1 MDTKFSSKQALW
13 FTLIN
18 YFGVLIGTVSTL
30 FIYPNDKDLL
40 GIIRFIDGFAQ
51 ILYPIMVL
59 GASTAL
65 LNFQPKLNDLLQRKL
80 FSYSMIS
87 VVWMVFFCAIGV
99 SLVYVIDDFFFR
111 ELKNKQYFIY
121 GFFIAICLAYID
133 VFKRQATNLQK
144 LAIPTFFEKIIPKIT
159 LPLVFLLIIYGYVSE
174 IVGFS
179 WYVVSFAVMLIAI
192 GFYLFKY
199 FKPVYTLNYKDLF
212 QEIPKKQYYQ
222 YSLYAFSAS
231 LGSFFAFRI
240 DSIMIPQFLSNTAN
254 GDFNIGV
261 NLANALM
268 IPAAGVF
275 ALYSPLIS
283 EALKKNDLSVLKI
296 KYADVAKNL
305 FFIGIILY
313 GCVLL
318 GMKDFFE
325 ILPTADKLLPVL
337 PVLYILGGNVVL
349 NMATGFNTE
358 IIAYSKFYRFNLIA
372 IVILAILNVGLNYY
386 VLTQTTYGIIGV
398 AWASLFA
405 MLVFNST
412 KLWFIYRKFN
422 IVPINANYIK
432 TIVSSLVLLAIAF
445 ALPLNVFGMFSF
457 LVRCSFFVTSFM
469 FLIYKT
475 GWVQEFNNNVAKV
488 MKVVLRK

>member
-30 FIYPNDKDLL
+30 FIYPYNLEL
-40 GIIRFIDGFAQ
+40 FGIIGYIDGFAQ
-51 ILYPIMVL
+51 ILYPVMVL

-87 VVWMVFFCAIGV
+87 IVWMVFLCAIGV
-99 SLVYVIDDFFFR
+99 SVVYWFDR
-111 ELKNKQYFIY
+111 LENKQYFIY
-121 GFFIAICLAYID
+121 GFFIAICLAYVD
-133 VFKRQATNLQK
+133 LFKRQATNLQK
-144 LAIPTFFEKIIPKIT
+144 LSVPTFYEKIIPKIT
-159 LPLVFLLIIYGYVSE
+159 LPLAFVLILYY
-174 IVGFS
+174 GFS
-179 WYVVSFAVMLIAI
+179 QAQGLIFYTVSFAIMLLAT

-240 DSIMIPQFLSNTAN
+240 DSLMIPEFISNAAN
-254 GDFNIGV
+254 GDFKLGV
-261 NLANALM
+261 NLANTLM

-283 EALKKNDLSVLKI
+283 ESLKKNDLSVLKI
-296 KYADVAKNL
+296 KYADVSKNL
-305 FFIGIILY
+305 FFIGILLY

-318 GMKDFFE
+318 GMNDFFE
-325 ILPTADKLLPVL
+325 ILPTADKLIPVL

-358 IIAYSKFYRFNLIA
+358 IIAYSKYYRFNLIA
-372 IVILAILNVGLNYY
+372 ILILAVLNVGLNYY
-386 VLTQTTYGIIGV
+386 VLTQTNYGIIGV
-398 AWASLFA
+398 AWASFFA
-405 MLVFNST
+405 MMVFNLT

-422 IVPINANYIK
+422 ILPINSHYIK
-432 TIVSSLVLLAIAF
+432 TIASSFILLLIAYF
-445 ALPLNVFGMFSF
+445 LPLNVFGIFAF
-457 LVRCSFFVTSFM
+457 VVRCAFFALTFM
-469 FLIYKT
+469 LLIYKT

-488 MKVVLRK
+488 VKLILKK

>member
-192 GFYLFKY
+192 GFYLFKH

-283 EALKKNDLSVLKI
+283 ESLKKNDLSVLKI

-305 FFIGIILY
+305 FFIGILLY

-372 IVILAILNVGLNYY
+372 IVILAVLNVGLNYY

-398 AWASLFA
+398 AWVSFFA
-405 MLVFNST
+405 MLVFNLT

-422 IVPINANYIK
+422 TLPINANYLK
-432 TIVSSLVLLAIAF
+432 TIISSLVLLAIAF
-445 ALPLNVFGMFSF
+445 ALPLDVFGMFNF
-457 LVRCSFFVTSFM
+457 IVRCSFFAGTFM
-469 FLIYKT
+469 LLIYKT
-475 GWVQEFNNNVAKV
+475 GWVQEFNNNVQKV
-488 MKVVLRK
+488 LKLVVRK

>member
-30 FIYPNDKDLL
+30 FIYPYNLEL
-40 GIIRFIDGFAQ
+40 FGIIGYIDGFAQ
-51 ILYPIMVL
+51 ILYPVMVL

-87 VVWMVFFCAIGV
+87 IVWMVFLCAIGV
-99 SLVYVIDDFFFR
+99 SVVYWFDR
-111 ELKNKQYFIY
+111 LENKQYFIY
-121 GFFIAICLAYID
+121 GFFIAICLAYVD
-133 VFKRQATNLQK
+133 LFKRQATNLQK
-144 LAIPTFFEKIIPKIT
+144 LSVPTFYEKIIPKIS
-159 LPLVFLLIIYGYVSE
+159 LPLAFVS
-174 IVGFS
+174 ILYCGFS
-179 WYVVSFAVMLIAI
+179 QAQGLIFYTVSFAMMLLAT

-240 DSIMIPQFLSNTAN
+240 DSLMIPEFISNAAN
-254 GDFNIGV
+254 GDFKLGV
-261 NLANALM
+261 NLANTLM

-283 EALKKNDLSVLKI
+283 ESLKKNDLSVLKI
-296 KYADVAKNL
+296 KYADVSKNL
-305 FFIGIILY
+305 FFIGILLY

-318 GMKDFFE
+318 GMNDFFK
-325 ILPTADKLLPVL
+325 ILPTADKLIPVL
-337 PVLYILGGNVVL
+337 PILYILGGNVVL

-358 IIAYSKFYRFNLIA
+358 IIAYSKYYRFNLIA
-372 IVILAILNVGLNYY
+372 ILILAVLNVGLNYY
-386 VLTQTTYGIIGV
+386 VLTQTNYGIIGV
-398 AWASLFA
+398 AWASFFA
-405 MLVFNST
+405 MMVFNLT

-422 IVPINANYIK
+422 ILPINAHYIK
-432 TIVSSLVLLAIAF
+432 TIASSFILLLIAYF
-445 ALPLNVFGMFSF
+445 LPLNVFGIFAF
-457 LVRCSFFVTSFM
+457 VVRCAFFALAFM
-469 FLIYKT
+469 LLIYKT

-488 MKVVLRK
+488 VKLILRK

>member
-457 LVRCSFFVTSFM
+457 LVRCTFFVVAFM
-469 FLIYKT
+469 LLIYKT
-475 GWVQEFNNNVAKV
+475 GWVQEFNNNVAKI
-488 MKVVLRK
+488 MKLVLRK

>member
-30 FIYPNDKDLL
+30 FIYPHNLEL
-40 GIIRFIDGFAQ
+40 FGIIGYIDGFAQ
-51 ILYPIMVL
+51 ILYPVMVL

-87 VVWMVFFCAIGV
+87 IVWMVFLCAIGV
-99 SLVYVIDDFFFR
+99 SVVYWFDR
-111 ELKNKQYFIY
+111 LENKQYFIY
-121 GFFIAICLAYID
+121 GFFIAICLAYVD
-133 VFKRQATNLQK
+133 LFKRQATNLQK
-144 LAIPTFFEKIIPKIT
+144 LSVPTFYEKIIPKIT
-159 LPLVFLLIIYGYVSE
+159 LPLAFVLILYY
-174 IVGFS
+174 GFS
-179 WYVVSFAVMLIAI
+179 QAQGLIFYTVSFAMMLLAT

-240 DSIMIPQFLSNTAN
+240 DSLMIPEFISNAAN
-254 GDFNIGV
+254 GDFKLGV
-261 NLANALM
+261 NLANTLM

-283 EALKKNDLSVLKI
+283 ESLKKNDLSVLKI
-296 KYADVAKNL
+296 KYADVSKNL
-305 FFIGIILY
+305 FFIGILLY

-318 GMKDFFE
+318 GMNDFFE
-325 ILPTADKLLPVL
+325 ILPTADKLIPVL

-358 IIAYSKFYRFNLIA
+358 IIAYSQYYRFNLIA
-372 IVILAILNVGLNYY
+372 ILILAVLNVGLNYY
-386 VLTQTTYGIIGV
+386 VLTQTNYGIIGV
-398 AWASLFA
+398 AWASFFA
-405 MLVFNST
+405 MMVFNLT

-422 IVPINANYIK
+422 ILPINSHYIK
-432 TIVSSLVLLAIAF
+432 TIASSFILLLIAYF
-445 ALPLNVFGMFSF
+445 LPLNVFGIFAF
-457 LVRCSFFVTSFM
+457 VVRCAFFAVAFM
-469 FLIYKT
+469 LLIYKT

-488 MKVVLRK
+488 VKLILRK

>member
-283 EALKKNDLSVLKI
+283 ESLKKNDLSVLKI
-296 KYADVAKNL
+296 KYANVAKNL

>member
-488 MKVVLRK
+488 MKLVLRK

>member
-179 WYVVSFAVMLIAI
+179 WYVVSFAVMLIEP
-192 GFYLFKY
+192 LE
-199 FKPVYTLNYKDLF
+199 T
-212 QEIPKKQYYQ
+212 
-222 YSLYAFSAS
+222 SL
-231 LGSFFAFRI
+231 
-240 DSIMIPQFLSNTAN
+240 
-254 GDFNIGV
+254 
-261 NLANALM
+261 
-268 IPAAGVF
+268 
-275 ALYSPLIS
+275 
-283 EALKKNDLSVLKI
+283 
-296 KYADVAKNL
+296 
-305 FFIGIILY
+305 
-313 GCVLL
+313 
-318 GMKDFFE
+318 
-325 ILPTADKLLPVL
+325 
-337 PVLYILGGNVVL
+337 
-349 NMATGFNTE
+349 
-358 IIAYSKFYRFNLIA
+358 KF
-372 IVILAILNVGLNYY
+372 
-386 VLTQTTYGIIGV
+386 
-398 AWASLFA
+398 
-405 MLVFNST
+405 
-412 KLWFIYRKFN
+412 
-422 IVPINANYIK
+422 
-432 TIVSSLVLLAIAF
+432 
-445 ALPLNVFGMFSF
+445 
-457 LVRCSFFVTSFM
+457 
-469 FLIYKT
+469 
-475 GWVQEFNNNVAKV
+475 
-488 MKVVLRK
+488 

>member
-30 FIYPNDKDLL
+30 FIYPYNLEL
-40 GIIRFIDGFAQ
+40 FGIIGYIDGFAQ
-51 ILYPIMVL
+51 ILYPVMVL

-87 VVWMVFFCAIGV
+87 IVWMVFLCAIGV
-99 SLVYVIDDFFFR
+99 SVVYWFDR
-111 ELKNKQYFIY
+111 LENKQYFIY
-121 GFFIAICLAYID
+121 GFFIAICLAYVD
-133 VFKRQATNLQK
+133 LFKRQATNLQK
-144 LAIPTFFEKIIPKIT
+144 LSVPTFYEKIIPKIT
-159 LPLVFLLIIYGYVSE
+159 LPLAFVLILYY
-174 IVGFS
+174 GFS
-179 WYVVSFAVMLIAI
+179 QVQGLIFYTVSFAMMLLAT

-240 DSIMIPQFLSNTAN
+240 DSLMIPEFISNAAN
-254 GDFNIGV
+254 GDFKLGV
-261 NLANALM
+261 NLANTLM

-283 EALKKNDLSVLKI
+283 ESLKKNDLSVLKI
-296 KYADVAKNL
+296 KYADVSKNL
-305 FFIGIILY
+305 FFIGILLY

-318 GMKDFFE
+318 GMNDFFE
-325 ILPTADKLLPVL
+325 ILPTADKLIPVL

-358 IIAYSKFYRFNLIA
+358 IIAYSKYYRFNLIA
-372 IVILAILNVGLNYY
+372 ILILAVLNVGLNYY
-386 VLTQTTYGIIGV
+386 VLTQTNYGIIGV
-398 AWASLFA
+398 AWASFFA
-405 MLVFNST
+405 MMVFNLT

-422 IVPINANYIK
+422 ILPINSHYIK
-432 TIVSSLVLLAIAF
+432 TIASSFILLLIAYF
-445 ALPLNVFGMFSF
+445 LPLNVFGIFAF
-457 LVRCSFFVTSFM
+457 VVRCAFFALAFM
-469 FLIYKT
+469 LLIYKT

-488 MKVVLRK
+488 LKLILRK

>member
-30 FIYPNDKDLL
+30 FIYPYNLEL
-40 GIIRFIDGFAQ
+40 FGIIGYIDGFAQ
-51 ILYPIMVL
+51 ILYPVMVL

-87 VVWMVFFCAIGV
+87 IVWMVFLCAIGV
-99 SLVYVIDDFFFR
+99 SVVYWFDR
-111 ELKNKQYFIY
+111 LENKQYFIY
-121 GFFIAICLAYID
+121 GFFIAICLAYVD
-133 VFKRQATNLQK
+133 LFKRQATNLQK
-144 LAIPTFFEKIIPKIT
+144 LSVPTFYEKIIPKIS
-159 LPLVFLLIIYGYVSE
+159 LPLAFVLILYY
-174 IVGFS
+174 GFS
-179 WYVVSFAVMLIAI
+179 QAQGLIFYTVSFAIMLLAT

-240 DSIMIPQFLSNTAN
+240 DSLMIPEFISNAAN
-254 GDFNIGV
+254 GDFKLGV
-261 NLANALM
+261 NLANTLM

-283 EALKKNDLSVLKI
+283 ESLKKNDLSVLKI
-296 KYADVAKNL
+296 KYADVSKNL
-305 FFIGIILY
+305 FFIGILLY

-318 GMKDFFE
+318 GMNDFFK
-325 ILPTADKLLPVL
+325 ILPTADKLIPVL
-337 PVLYILGGNVVL
+337 PILYILGGNVVL

-358 IIAYSKFYRFNLIA
+358 IIAYSKYYRFNLIA
-372 IVILAILNVGLNYY
+372 ILILAVLNVGLNYY
-386 VLTQTTYGIIGV
+386 VLTQTNYGIIGV
-398 AWASLFA
+398 AWASFFA
-405 MLVFNST
+405 MMVFNLT

-422 IVPINANYIK
+422 ILPINAHYIK
-432 TIVSSLVLLAIAF
+432 TIASSFILLLIAYF
-445 ALPLNVFGMFSF
+445 LPLNVFGIFAF
-457 LVRCSFFVTSFM
+457 VVRCAFFAVAFM
-469 FLIYKT
+469 LLIYKT

-488 MKVVLRK
+488 VKLILKK

>member
-30 FIYPNDKDLL
+30 FIYPYNLEL
-40 GIIRFIDGFAQ
+40 FGIIGYIDGFAQ
-51 ILYPIMVL
+51 ILYPVMVL

-87 VVWMVFFCAIGV
+87 IVWMVFLCAIGV
-99 SLVYVIDDFFFR
+99 SVVYWFDGL
-111 ELKNKQYFIY
+111 ENKQYFIY
-121 GFFIAICLAYID
+121 GFFIAICLAYAD
-133 VFKRQATNLQK
+133 LFKRQATNLQK
-144 LAIPTFFEKIIPKIT
+144 LSVPTFYEKIIPKIT
-159 LPLVFLLIIYGYVSE
+159 LPLAFVLILYY
-174 IVGFS
+174 GFS
-179 WYVVSFAVMLIAI
+179 QAQGLIFYTVSFAMMLLAT

-222 YSLYAFSAS
+222 YSMYAFSAS

-240 DSIMIPQFLSNTAN
+240 DSLMIPEFISNAAN
-254 GDFNIGV
+254 GDFKLGV
-261 NLANALM
+261 NLANTLM
-268 IPAAGVF
+268 IPATGVF

-296 KYADVAKNL
+296 KYADVSKNL
-305 FFIGIILY
+305 FFIGILLY

-318 GMKDFFE
+318 GMNDFFE
-325 ILPTADKLLPVL
+325 ILPTADKLIPVL

-358 IIAYSKFYRFNLIA
+358 IIAYSKYYRFNLIA
-372 IVILAILNVGLNYY
+372 ILILAVLNVGLNYY
-386 VLTQTTYGIIGV
+386 VLTQTNYGIIGV
-398 AWASLFA
+398 AWASFFA
-405 MLVFNST
+405 MMVFNLT

-422 IVPINANYIK
+422 ILPINAHYIK
-432 TIVSSLVLLAIAF
+432 TIASSFILLLIAYF
-445 ALPLNVFGMFSF
+445 LPLNVFGIFAF
-457 LVRCSFFVTSFM
+457 VVRCAFFALAFM
-469 FLIYKT
+469 LLIYKT
-475 GWVQEFNNNVAKV
+475 GWVQEFNNNVQKV
-488 MKVVLRK
+488 LKLVVRK

>member
-283 EALKKNDLSVLKI
+283 ESLKKNDLSVLKI
-296 KYADVAKNL
+296 KYANVAKNL

-398 AWASLFA
+398 AWASFFA

-412 KLWFIYRKFN
+412 KLWVIYRKFN
-422 IVPINANYIK
+422 MLPINANYIK

-488 MKVVLRK
+488 MKLVLRK

>member
-30 FIYPNDKDLL
+30 FIYPYNLEL
-40 GIIRFIDGFAQ
+40 FGIIGYIDGFAQ
-51 ILYPIMVL
+51 ILYPVMVL

-87 VVWMVFFCAIGV
+87 IVWMVLLCAIGV
-99 SLVYVIDDFFFR
+99 SVVYWFDR
-111 ELKNKQYFIY
+111 LENKQYFIY
-121 GFFIAICLAYID
+121 GFFIAICLAYVD
-133 VFKRQATNLQK
+133 LFKRQATNLQK
-144 LAIPTFFEKIIPKIT
+144 LSVPTFYEKIIPKIS
-159 LPLVFLLIIYGYVSE
+159 LPLAFVLILYY
-174 IVGFS
+174 GFS
-179 WYVVSFAVMLIAI
+179 QAQGLIFYTVSFAIMLLAT

-240 DSIMIPQFLSNTAN
+240 DSLMIPEFISNAAN
-254 GDFNIGV
+254 GDFKLGV
-261 NLANALM
+261 NLANTLM

-283 EALKKNDLSVLKI
+283 ESLKKNDLSVLKI
-296 KYADVAKNL
+296 KYADVSKNL
-305 FFIGIILY
+305 FFIGILLY

-318 GMKDFFE
+318 GMNDFFE
-325 ILPTADKLLPVL
+325 ILPTADKLIPVL

-358 IIAYSKFYRFNLIA
+358 IIAYSKYYRFNLIA
-372 IVILAILNVGLNYY
+372 ILILAVLNVGLNYY
-386 VLTQTTYGIIGV
+386 VLTQTNYGIIGV
-398 AWASLFA
+398 AWASFFA
-405 MLVFNST
+405 MMVFNLT

-422 IVPINANYIK
+422 ILPINAHYIK
-432 TIVSSLVLLAIAF
+432 TIASSFILLLIAYF
-445 ALPLNVFGMFSF
+445 LPLNVFGIFAF
-457 LVRCSFFVTSFM
+457 VVRCAFFAVAFM
-469 FLIYKT
+469 LLIYKT

-488 MKVVLRK
+488 VKLILRK

>member
-30 FIYPNDKDLL
+30 FIYPNDLELL

-87 VVWMVFFCAIGV
+87 IVWMIFFCAIGV
-99 SLVYVIDDFFFR
+99 SLVYIIDEYFFR
-111 ELKNKQYFIY
+111 YIKNKQYFIY
-121 GFFIAICLAYID
+121 GFLIAICLAYVD

-144 LAIPTFFEKIIPKIT
+144 LAVPTFFEKIVPKIT
-159 LPLVFLLIIYGYVSE
+159 LPLVFLLIVYGKVIE
-174 IVGFS
+174 TEGFS
-179 WYVVSFAVMLIAI
+179 WYVVSFVLMFFAI
-192 GFYLFKY
+192 GGYLLKH
-199 FKPVYTLNYKDLF
+199 FKPIYTLNYKDLF
-212 QEIPKKQYYQ
+212 QEIPKKHYYQ

-240 DSIMIPQFLSNTAN
+240 DSLMIPQFISNAAN

-283 EALKKNDLSVLKI
+283 ESLKKNDLSVLKI

-305 FFIGIILY
+305 FFIGILLY

-318 GMKDFFE
+318 GIKGFFE
-325 ILPTADKLLPVL
+325 ILPTSDKLLPVL

-372 IVILAILNVGLNYY
+372 ILFLAILNVGLNYY
-386 VLTQTTYGIIGV
+386 VLTQTSYGIVGV
-398 AWASLFA
+398 AWASFIA
-405 MLVFNST
+405 MMVFNLT

-422 IVPINANYIK
+422 ILPINTNYIK

-445 ALPLNVFGMFSF
+445 ALPLSIFGMFDF
-457 LVRCSFFVTSFM
+457 IVRCSFFAGTFM
-469 FLIYKT
+469 LLIYKA
-475 GWVQEFNNNVAKV
+475 GWVQEFNNNWEKV
-488 MKVVLRK
+488 MKLVFKK

>member
-30 FIYPNDKDLL
+30 FIYPYNLEL
-40 GIIRFIDGFAQ
+40 FGIIGYIDGFAQ
-51 ILYPIMVL
+51 ILYPVMVL

-87 VVWMVFFCAIGV
+87 IVWMVLLCAIGV
-99 SLVYVIDDFFFR
+99 SVVYWFDR
-111 ELKNKQYFIY
+111 LENKQYFIY
-121 GFFIAICLAYID
+121 GFFIAICLAYVD
-133 VFKRQATNLQK
+133 LFKRQATNLQK
-144 LAIPTFFEKIIPKIT
+144 LSVPTFYEKIIPKIS
-159 LPLVFLLIIYGYVSE
+159 LPLAFVLILYY
-174 IVGFS
+174 GFS
-179 WYVVSFAVMLIAI
+179 QAQGLIFYTVSFAMMLLAT

-240 DSIMIPQFLSNTAN
+240 DSLMIPEFISNAAN
-254 GDFNIGV
+254 GDFKLGV
-261 NLANALM
+261 NLANTLM

-283 EALKKNDLSVLKI
+283 ESLKKNDLSVLKI
-296 KYADVAKNL
+296 KYADVSKNL
-305 FFIGIILY
+305 FFIGILLY

-318 GMKDFFE
+318 GMNDFFE
-325 ILPTADKLLPVL
+325 ILPTADKLIPVL

-358 IIAYSKFYRFNLIA
+358 IIAYSKYYRFNLIA
-372 IVILAILNVGLNYY
+372 ILILAVLNVGLNYY
-386 VLTQTTYGIIGV
+386 VLTQTNYGIIGV
-398 AWASLFA
+398 AWASFFA
-405 MLVFNST
+405 MMVFNLT

-422 IVPINANYIK
+422 ILPINAHYIK
-432 TIVSSLVLLAIAF
+432 TIASSFILLLIAYF
-445 ALPLNVFGMFSF
+445 LPLNVFGIFAF
-457 LVRCSFFVTSFM
+457 VVRCAFFALAFM
-469 FLIYKT
+469 LLIYKT

-488 MKVVLRK
+488 VKLILKK

>member
-1 MDTKFSSKQALW
+1 M
-13 FTLIN
+13 
-18 YFGVLIGTVSTL
+18 
-30 FIYPNDKDLL
+30 
-40 GIIRFIDGFAQ
+40 
-51 ILYPIMVL
+51 
-59 GASTAL
+59 
-65 LNFQPKLNDLLQRKL
+65 
-80 FSYSMIS
+80 
-87 VVWMVFFCAIGV
+87 
-99 SLVYVIDDFFFR
+99 
-111 ELKNKQYFIY
+111 
-121 GFFIAICLAYID
+121 
-133 VFKRQATNLQK
+133 
-144 LAIPTFFEKIIPKIT
+144 AIPTFFEKIIPKIT

-283 EALKKNDLSVLKI
+283 ESLKKNDLSVLKI

-398 AWASLFA
+398 AWASFFA
-405 MLVFNST
+405 MTVFNRT

-457 LVRCSFFVTSFM
+457 LVRCTFFAGAFM
-469 FLIYKT
+469 LLIYKT
-475 GWVQEFNNNVAKV
+475 GWVQEFNTNVAKV
-488 MKVVLRK
+488 MKLVLRK

>member
-40 GIIRFIDGFAQ
+40 GIIRFVDGFAQ

-296 KYADVAKNL
+296 KYANVAKNL

-457 LVRCSFFVTSFM
+457 LVRCTFFAGAFM
-469 FLIYKT
+469 LLIYKT
-475 GWVQEFNNNVAKV
+475 GWVQEFYTNVAKV
-488 MKVVLRK
+488 MKLVLRK

>member
-30 FIYPNDKDLL
+30 FIYPYNLEL
-40 GIIRFIDGFAQ
+40 FGIIGYIDGFAQ
-51 ILYPIMVL
+51 ILYPVMVL

-87 VVWMVFFCAIGV
+87 IVWMVLLCGIGV
-99 SLVYVIDDFFFR
+99 SVVYWFDR
-111 ELKNKQYFIY
+111 LENKQYFIY
-121 GFFIAICLAYID
+121 GFFIAICLAYVD
-133 VFKRQATNLQK
+133 LFKRQATNLQK
-144 LAIPTFFEKIIPKIT
+144 LSVPTFYEKIIPKIS
-159 LPLVFLLIIYGYVSE
+159 LPLAFVLILYY
-174 IVGFS
+174 GFS
-179 WYVVSFAVMLIAI
+179 QAQGLIFYTVSFAIMLLAT

-240 DSIMIPQFLSNTAN
+240 DSLMIPEFISNAAN
-254 GDFNIGV
+254 GDFKLGV
-261 NLANALM
+261 NLANTLM

-283 EALKKNDLSVLKI
+283 ESLKKNDLSVLKI
-296 KYADVAKNL
+296 KYADVSKNL
-305 FFIGIILY
+305 FFIGILLY

-318 GMKDFFE
+318 GMNDFFE
-325 ILPTADKLLPVL
+325 ILPTADKLIPVL

-358 IIAYSKFYRFNLIA
+358 IIAYSKYYRFNLIA
-372 IVILAILNVGLNYY
+372 ILILAVLNVGLNYY
-386 VLTQTTYGIIGV
+386 VLTQTNYGIIGV
-398 AWASLFA
+398 AWASFFA
-405 MLVFNST
+405 MMVFNLT

-422 IVPINANYIK
+422 ILPINSHYIK
-432 TIVSSLVLLAIAF
+432 TIASSFILLLIAYF
-445 ALPLNVFGMFSF
+445 LPLNVFGIFAF
-457 LVRCSFFVTSFM
+457 VVRCAFFALAFM
-469 FLIYKT
+469 LLIYKT

-488 MKVVLRK
+488 VKLILRK

>member
-30 FIYPNDKDLL
+30 FIYPYNLEL
-40 GIIRFIDGFAQ
+40 FGIIGYIDGFAQ
-51 ILYPIMVL
+51 ILYPVMVL

-87 VVWMVFFCAIGV
+87 IVWMVLLCAIGV
-99 SLVYVIDDFFFR
+99 SVVYWFDR
-111 ELKNKQYFIY
+111 LENKQYFIY
-121 GFFIAICLAYID
+121 GFFIAICLAYVD
-133 VFKRQATNLQK
+133 LFKRQATNLQK
-144 LAIPTFFEKIIPKIT
+144 LSVPTFYEKIIPKIS
-159 LPLVFLLIIYGYVSE
+159 LPLAFVLILYY
-174 IVGFS
+174 GFS
-179 WYVVSFAVMLIAI
+179 QAQGLIFYTVSFAMMLLAT

-240 DSIMIPQFLSNTAN
+240 DSLMIPEFISNAAN
-254 GDFNIGV
+254 GDFKLGV
-261 NLANALM
+261 NLANTLM

-283 EALKKNDLSVLKI
+283 ESLKKNDLSVLKI
-296 KYADVAKNL
+296 KYADVSKNL
-305 FFIGIILY
+305 FFIGILLY

-318 GMKDFFE
+318 GMNDFFE
-325 ILPTADKLLPVL
+325 ILPTADKLIPVL

-358 IIAYSKFYRFNLIA
+358 IIAYSQYYRFNLIA
-372 IVILAILNVGLNYY
+372 ILILAVLNVGLNYY
-386 VLTQTTYGIIGV
+386 VLTQTNYGIIGV
-398 AWASLFA
+398 AWASFFA
-405 MLVFNST
+405 MMVFNLT

-422 IVPINANYIK
+422 ILPINSHYIK
-432 TIVSSLVLLAIAF
+432 TIASSFILLLIAYF
-445 ALPLNVFGMFSF
+445 LPLNVFGIFAF
-457 LVRCSFFVTSFM
+457 VVRCAFFALTFM
-469 FLIYKT
+469 LLIYKT

-488 MKVVLRK
+488 VKLILRK

>member
-283 EALKKNDLSVLKI
+283 ESLKKNDLSVLKI

>member
-30 FIYPNDKDLL
+30 FIYPYNLEL
-40 GIIRFIDGFAQ
+40 FGIIGYIDGFAQ
-51 ILYPIMVL
+51 ILYPVMVL

-87 VVWMVFFCAIGV
+87 IVWMVFLCAIGV
-99 SLVYVIDDFFFR
+99 SVVYWFDGL
-111 ELKNKQYFIY
+111 ENKQYFIY
-121 GFFIAICLAYID
+121 GFFIAICLAYVD
-133 VFKRQATNLQK
+133 LFKRQATNLQK
-144 LAIPTFFEKIIPKIT
+144 LSVPTFYEKIIPKIT
-159 LPLVFLLIIYGYVSE
+159 LPLAFVLILYY
-174 IVGFS
+174 GFS
-179 WYVVSFAVMLIAI
+179 QAQGLIFYTVSFAIMLLAT

-240 DSIMIPQFLSNTAN
+240 DSLMIPEFISNAAN
-254 GDFNIGV
+254 GDFKLGV
-261 NLANALM
+261 NLANTLM

-283 EALKKNDLSVLKI
+283 ESLKKNDLSVLKI
-296 KYADVAKNL
+296 KYADVSKNL
-305 FFIGIILY
+305 FFIGILLY

-318 GMKDFFE
+318 GMNDFFE
-325 ILPTADKLLPVL
+325 ILPTADKLIPVL

-358 IIAYSKFYRFNLIA
+358 IIAYSKYYRFNLIA
-372 IVILAILNVGLNYY
+372 ILILAVLNVGLNYY
-386 VLTQTTYGIIGV
+386 VLTQTNYGIIGV
-398 AWASLFA
+398 AWASFFA
-405 MLVFNST
+405 MMVFNLT

-422 IVPINANYIK
+422 ILPINAHYIK
-432 TIVSSLVLLAIAF
+432 TIASSFILLLIAYF
-445 ALPLNVFGMFSF
+445 LPLNVFGIFAF
-457 LVRCSFFVTSFM
+457 VVRCAFFALTFM
-469 FLIYKT
+469 LLIYKT
-475 GWVQEFNNNVAKV
+475 GWVQEFNNNVQKV
-488 MKVVLRK
+488 LKLVVRK